1 MKNFNG
7 KPVDKLHSLP
17 IPNQPNE
24 MWSTDHLILSRPTA
38 NNETAI
44 IIFIDAFSKWPVIR
58 LVKDTSALQAAHA
71 FVEGVISVFGA
82 ESKWSDHP

>member
-7 KPVDKLHSLP
+7 KPVDKLHSLS

-24 MWSTDHLILSRPTA
+24 MWSTDHRILSRPTA
-38 NNETAI
+38 NNETTI
-44 IIFIDAFSKWPVIR
+44 IIVIDACSKWPVIR

-71 FVEGVISVFGA
+71 FVEGVI
-82 ESKWSDHP
+82 